1 MEQRIYCP
9 VSKMI
14 GLPMAKRERM
24 SGADNAW
31 RRLGTA
37 DNLTTITGVLTFED
51 EITYEEL
58 CDQLDRRLVRF
69 DRFRQFLGGR
79 KRNIRRPY
87 WERIEDFDLETHV
100 YRLDLPEPKDK
111 ATLQRFVGT
120 LSSRPLDERRPLW
133 EAYLFEEYEG
143 GSAVVVRLNH
153 CLGDGFAL
161 MWVLFGLADKPEEIE
176 FPIGGLST
184 PDRPEEELAAEA
196 EEADATALNGGAAV
210 EDGSSVGGTSGP
222 EPPEPGSTDS
232 IAVETEEDE
241 SATPESGTSVD
252 SSEDS
257 ELSDSEGGG
266 GSIFDGL
273 KLAGTAAKTA
283 LELLLMSDEP
293 QTSLHDDI
301 GPSKRAAWTKEMDIG
316 EIKAIGEV
324 HDATINNVMLAATA
338 GVFHRTLESRGED
351 TTDLE
356 LRCTVPVNLKPMD
369 QRDESLGNYFGL
381 AFVPV
386 PVDDRGLDERIEMIR
401 DRADVKKLGIQAYI
415 MYQVL
420 SLGGWIPEPI
430 FNAILP
436 QFEHSATAVVSNVP
450 GPMSSIELNGHEVK
464 EIMFWNPQAI
474 DQGLSVSIFTY
485 DGTVQVGV
493 SGDAN
498 LIPEPEKMTQA
509 FEEEVEMLIEKYVE

>member
-1 MEQRIYCP
+1 
-9 VSKMI
+9 
-14 GLPMAKRERM
+14 MAKRERM

-37 DNLTTITGVLTFED
+37 DNLTTISGVLTFED

-69 DRFRQFLGGR
+69 DRFRQHLGGR
-79 KRNIRRPY
+79 KRKLRRPY

-111 ATLQRFVGT
+111 AALQRFVGT

-161 MWVLFGLADKPEEIE
+161 MWVLFGLADRPEEIE

-184 PDRPEEELAAEA
+184 PPRPEEELAAEA
-196 EEADATALNGGAAV
+196 EAAEAAALDGGAATG
-210 EDGSSVGGTSGP
+210 EGASGGDTTAPDVP
-222 EPPEPGSTDS
+222 EPDATTSTIDSDAADSPSGDAEPSDDSDEASEVTDS
-232 IAVETEEDE
+232 K
-241 SATPESGTSVD
+241 
-252 SSEDS
+252 
-257 ELSDSEGGG
+257 GGG
-266 GSIFDGL
+266 GSILDGL

-301 GPSKRAAWTKEMDIG
+301 GPTKRAAWTKEMDID
-316 EIKAIGEV
+316 EIKAIGDA

-351 TTDLE
+351 TDDLE

-420 SLGGWIPEPI
+420 SLGGWIPEQI

-464 EIMFWNPQAI
+464 EVMFWNPQAI

-509 FEEEVEMLIEKYVE
+509 FEEEVQMLIEKYVE